1 MMSQVRTLGRSRYKT
16 GRTVTIRGA
25 FPWSSTIQEGIELY
39 KPHRIRLSNGSF
51 QDNFII
57 EDVQFI
63 INQPDGTYEYL
74 DNDLHSL
81 VIGTS
86 RECVLPGFASPS
98 SLGGST
104 LRDSQQVWWGSMS
117 GNHVP
122 MSVLDIDHLF
132 VEDLWING
140 WFVDTNSGVRFSL
153 NQEIGYLITLR
164 AVRTS
169 INEAILALIKERA
182 QNTLGAG
189 A

>member
-1 MMSQVRTLGRSRYKT
+1 MSQVRTIGRSRYKR

-25 FPWSSTIQEGIELY
+25 FPWSTTIQDMAELN

-51 QDNFII
+51 RDNFII

-74 DNDLHSL
+74 DNDCHSMMM
-81 VIGTS
+81 GTS
-86 RECVLPGFASPS
+86 RESVLPGFATPS
-98 SLGGST
+98 VIGGAT

-117 GNHVP
+117 GVHEP

-132 VEDLWING
+132 VEDLWIGG
-140 WFVDTNSGVRFSL
+140 WFIDSDSGVRYSL

-164 AVRTS
+164 AVRTT

-189 A
+189 F